1 MAAHSDK
8 IASLEMQCRAN
19 GTPANEFSPEER
31 EWLHTLASP
40 YLTIESTDVPPKE
53 ILEKPGMLFAYHFAI
68 SGMPRSKDNTS
79 IANIADWLAKN
90 IARFDL
96 LTLTEFTQNTM
107 VLSFGIDNLKKFP
120 DPDFFWSSAIDI
132 GQKEDFLVLLGKIA
146 PLLVAEPSS
155 EILQKSYL
163 TSEENQRLCYYI
175 EKVWGKQANELLL
188 KNRLWDNHTHFTGEE
203 LENYRRGLSIIA
215 TNTFNIGGTWQK
227 INIEGFY
234 HQLAPQE
241 QDHLALLLGKRE
253 KANRGKK
260 TVGANGLEVVEKKDI
275 SYEDK
280 KIMDKLMQRA
290 NAPIGQQPTQRR
302 KTPTQQR
309 IPAPQAPFTP
319 IDSPLPQPAP
329 NSSGPSGSIAMHANQ
344 ANLATPVS
352 DVVSPRED
360 LKDDVVSSREDLKK
374 ERLRMKLELIE
385 LKDANTRKQRYIKA
399 DIERLREYAKE
410 LEREVDA
417 DSGFNFFKR
426 GFSFLTRDIPKSQ
439 ILATINK
446 ILAHLETNRSIGD
459 LKLDLEDK
467 KPLEDSKLAE
477 LASKIHGYTDAIQ
490 NFELKQLTPADQK
503 GFTAIKSFLVKNPE
517 LSQCFRLEIHNRKI
531 TIRESTN
538 FRSTP
543 AQFGKLV
550 NFLQYELNASWT
562 VEDISVDISD
572 NRVVVQLFI
581 LRPFSESNLRQTNDS
596 GGKPNGGSESPHPS
610 NDAQALPDS
619 PCVALSSSNEEGYL
633 SQQKAPVSPPEPIY
647 PGPSLDSKPIYPS
660 YPAPNLDSKPI
671 YPSYPATSLEKESP
685 NLFESKTYFTDSV
698 SSSALFESKTYCLD
712 DDLPANPLS
721 SRRGSFLSPAQ
732 PSSSAT
738 SSKKEFPNL
747 FKSLA
752 KEDYSGSLPQKNE
765 ILYWIDGDEVHY
777 KYQDI
782 VGNTIDETIA
792 LSALKKRF
800 AFFVDDSKLRE
811 SISQEIIKK
820 YTQNLSARAVEPPG
834 YDYMTTQPNA
844 GEVLYLEIEGKIY
857 CKYWA
862 ITFGMLT
869 LIEREFNYG
878 TRQFP
883 YAGNKNDKEELREY
897 LTRRISDE
905 AIFFSDLTNYH
916 AQIKAEYRDSA
927 KSGSDVNTDK
937 GLKLEAVKNLLRYL
951 EKSHFY
957 RPFSEAEKTAIQ
969 SGIMSRSEK
978 LASRAKILYPELED
992 ILKPA
997 SAPTMKK

>member
-40 YLTIESTDVPPKE
+40 YLTIESTDVLPKE
-53 ILEKPGMLFAYHFAI
+53 TLEKPGMLLAFLFAI
-68 SGMPRSKDNTS
+68 SGMPISNKDS
-79 IANIADWLAKN
+79 SLAKVIDWLQKN
-90 IARFDL
+90 IDRFDL
-96 LTLTEFTQNTM
+96 VTLTEFTQNTM
-107 VLSFGIDNLKKFP
+107 VLSFGIDHVKKFP
-120 DPDFFWSSAIDI
+120 NPDLLWSSEIDL

-188 KNRLWDNHTHFTGEE
+188 KNRLWDNHTHFIGEE
-203 LENYRRGLSIIA
+203 LENYRRGLYIITA
-215 TNTFNIGGTWQK
+215 HTFDIGGKQKK

-234 HQLAPQE
+234 HHLTPKE
-241 QDHLALLLGKRE
+241 QDQLALLLGQQE
-253 KANRGKK
+253 ANQAKVKK
-260 TVGANGLEVVEKKDI
+260 VRASNGLEVVEKQDI
-275 SYEDK
+275 SRDDK
-280 KIMDKLMQRA
+280 KIINNLMQKA
-290 NAPIGQQPTQRR
+290 NAPIDPRKTLARRR
-302 KTPTQQR
+302 KASTQPR
-309 IPAPQAPFTP
+309 TPAPQAPVTP

-344 ANLATPVS
+344 ANLAVPVP
-352 DVVSPRED
+352 DLVSPIAED
-360 LKDDVVSSREDLKK
+360 LKQRPKEYLRLKSG
-374 ERLRMKLELIE
+374 LIE
-385 LKDANTRKQRYIKA
+385 LKSKA
-399 DIERLREYAKE
+399 AIERLREYAKE
-410 LEREVDA
+410 LKKGVDE
-417 DSGFNFFKR
+417 DSGPNFFQR
-426 GFSFLTRDIPKSQ
+426 GLSFLNGDIPKSQ
-439 ILATINK
+439 ILATVNK
-446 ILAHLETNRSIGD
+446 ILDHLATNSSIRN

-467 KPLEDSKLAE
+467 KALEDSKLAE
-477 LASKIHGYTDAIQ
+477 LASEISGYKDAIQ
-490 NFELKQLTPADQK
+490 NFELTQLTPADQK
-503 GFTAIKSFLVKNPE
+503 GFMAIKSFLEKNPK
-517 LSQCFRLEIHNRKI
+517 LSHCFRLEIRNRKI
-531 TIRESTN
+531 TIRESAN
-538 FRSTP
+538 LKSTS
-543 AQFGKLV
+543 AQFNKFF
-550 NFLQYELNASWT
+550 NFLQNELNVSWT

-572 NRVVVQLFI
+572 NHVVVQLFT
-581 LRPFSESNLRQTNDS
+581 LRPFSESNFKQTNDS
-596 GGKPNGGSESPHPS
+596 SEKPNGGSESPHLS
-610 NDAQALPDS
+610 NDPQVPPDS
-619 PCVALSSSNEEGYL
+619 PCVALSSSHGDHL
-633 SQQKAPVSPPEPIY
+633 PQQKVPVSPPEP
-647 PGPSLDSKPIYPS
+647 SYPS
-660 YPAPNLDSKPI
+660 YPAPSPEPI
-671 YPSYPATSLEKESP
+671 YPATSPEKESP
-685 NLFESKTYFTDSV
+685 GLFQSQTYFTDSV

-712 DDLPANPLS
+712 NDLPANPLS
-721 SRRGSFLSPAQ
+721 SRHGPFLSPAQ

-777 KYQDI
+777 KYKDI
-782 VGNTIDETIA
+782 VGNIIDETIA

-800 AFFVDDSKLRE
+800 AFFVDDLKLRE

-820 YTQNLSARAVEPPG
+820 YTQNLSAREIALPG
-834 YDYMTTQPNA
+834 YNYMSTQPNT

-869 LIEREFNYG
+869 LIEREFNYD
-878 TRQFP
+878 TPQFP

-897 LTRRISDE
+897 LARRISDE
-905 AIFFSDLTNYH
+905 AILFSDLTNYH
-916 AQIKAEYRDSA
+916 AQIKAEYTDSA

-937 GLKLEAVKNLLRYL
+937 GLKLEGVKNLLRYL
-951 EKSHFY
+951 EKSPFY
-957 RPFSEAEKTAIQ
+957 RPFTEAEKTAIQ

-992 ILKPA
+992 ILKPT